1 MPTMPQKL
9 LSTLSVLVAFVA
21 VMLLPAAT
29 QAQEQKV
36 IKVGTL
42 KLIHAITPYFYQ
54 QFAPPG
60 YKIEVIPFE
69 SPTDGKNAVVTGT
82 VDFGTFGIAA
92 AMLGAAAGEPVVV
105 IAPQCNAG
113 MAIVAGAKSDIAN
126 VKALKGKKVAIW
138 PGSTQEVVILERLK
152 AEGMTIKDIQ
162 PIRLPFSDMAPALAR
177 GDIDAYVG
185 AEPGPG
191 ISLANGTGKIVEYP
205 YSTPIG
211 SLNMVWATRQELIDK
226 NPELVKVMTGKIVEY
241 PYSTPIGSLNMVW
254 ATRQELIDKNPELV
268 KVMMEMHRKATEFA
282 LANRSE
288 MVKMT
293 MQKLGQ
299 QQKSI
304 ELALPNVQLTWQID
318 DVFVTRAKAYG
329 QLMLEK
335 KQIRELPDF
344 DKFIN
349 AKFMPAAVA
358 VKK

>member
-1 MPTMPQKL
+1 MSPIRRTFIA
-9 LSTLSVLVAFVA
+9 TAAFA
-21 VMLLPAAT
+21 ILAPFALQSAH
-29 QAQEQKV
+29 AQEKV

-82 VDFGTFGIAA
+82 VDFGTFGFAA
-92 AMLGAAAGEPVVV
+92 AMLGAAAGEPVV
-105 IAPQCNAG
+105 IFAPQCNGG
-113 MAIVAGAKSDIAN
+113 MAVVAGAKSDI
-126 VKALKGKKVAIW
+126 KTIKDLKGKKVAIW

-162 PIRLPFSDMAPALAR
+162 SIRLPFSDMAGALAR
-177 GDIDAYVG
+177 GDVDAYVG

-191 ISLANGTGKIVEYP
+191 ISLANGVGKIVEYP

-211 SLNMVWATRQELIDK
+211 SLNMVWATRQEMIDK
-226 NPELVKVMTGKIVEY
+226 NPELVKI
-241 PYSTPIGSLNMVW
+241 
-254 ATRQELIDKNPELV
+254 
-268 KVMMEMHRKATEFA
+268 MMEMHRKATDFA
-282 LANRSE
+282 MGNRGE

-304 ELALPNVQLTWQID
+304 EMAAPNVQLTWKID
-318 DVFVTRAKAYG
+318 DEFVKRAKAYG
-329 QLMLEK
+329 DLMLEK
-335 KQIRELPDF
+335 KQIRELPNY

-349 AKFMPAAVA
+349 VKFMPADAA